1 MLVSLDNELCAR
13 ERERE
18 RERERTEKWF
28 KFQTGRI
35 ITLMRM

>member
-1 MLVSLDNELCAR
+1 MLVSLDNELCG